1 MSCAQAQAKIKLG
14 WDKAPHCAP
23 AWASL
28 RWCRARGGRRG
39 IASSEP
45 ERLSVGRLQRRKVA
59 VAWLLQRPKPSAMAV
74 DVKPFMV
81 KVLLMFWRAAQIG
94 RAHV

>member
-1 MSCAQAQAKIKLG
+1 MAMPSPKPIVLIDNPSADSDDVLRTSAGENQVGLG
-14 WDKAPHCAP
+14 QGT
-23 AWASL
+23 SLRTGVGFL

-59 VAWLLQRPKPSAMAV
+59 AAWLLQGQSPVR
-74 DVKPFMV
+74 
-81 KVLLMFWRAAQIG
+81 R
-94 RAHV
+94 R